1 MKHIILLIVALL
13 CMVGSNAQTR
23 KPQMRKMGQTSQTV
37 KGKTTSMGKNN
48 RGARNKKS
56 VDSNTLFWQRLIE
69 NAAKNSERER
79 YEMTDRGRVMKNVK
93 EKFSNS

>member
-37 KGKTTSMGKNN
+37 KGKTTSMEGTEKVP
-48 RGARNKKS
+48 S
-56 VDSNTLFWQRLIE
+56 W
-69 NAAKNSERER
+69 
-79 YEMTDRGRVMKNVK
+79 VMLV
-93 EKFSNS
+93 

>member
-1 MKHIILLIVALL
+1 MKHIVLLIVALL

-37 KGKTTSMGKNN
+37 KGKTTSIGKNN

-56 VDSNTLFWQRLIE
+56 VDSILCFGKDLLRMLQKNQ
-69 NAAKNSERER
+69 NAN
-79 YEMTDRGRVMKNVK
+79 DMK
-93 EKFSNS
+93 

>member
-37 KGKTTSMGKNN
+37 KGKTTSIGKNN
-48 RGARNKKS
+48 RGARNKSRWIQILCFGK
-56 VDSNTLFWQRLIE
+56 DLLRMLQKNQ
-69 NAAKNSERER
+69 NAN
-79 YEMTDRGRVMKNVK
+79 DMK
-93 EKFSNS
+93 